1 MDKQLIARRFAKARN
16 TYSQAAKAQRQV
28 AEKMLH
34 LVSQAHPL
42 PPQRVVEVGCGTG
55 LYSQLLLQ
63 AFHPQALTLI
73 DLCPEME
80 PLIQELLSHPTG
92 GSAPLTHLHFI
103 AGDAEELPLPAG
115 ADLIT
120 SCSTIQWFEQ
130 PARFLQRS
138 ADALRP
144 GGLLALSTFGGANL
158 RQIRALTGHGLSYPS
173 LTAWQAMAPPTLT
186 WQHLEEEE
194 VTLWFPSP
202 IEVLRHLKETGVT
215 GTEKQMWS
223 RQRLARFTESYQ
235 QQFGTATGQ
244 VPLTYHPIY
253 LILKKENL

>member
-1 MDKQLIARRFAKARN
+1 MDKQLIASRFAKARN

-80 PLIQELLSHPTG
+80 PLIHELLSHPTG
-92 GSAPLTHLHFI
+92 GTAPLTHLHFI

-130 PARFLQRS
+130 PARFLQRC

-144 GGLLALSTFGGANL
+144 GGLLALSTFGAANL
-158 RQIRALTGHGLSYPS
+158 REIRTLTGHGLHYPS
-173 LTAWQAMAPPTLT
+173 LAEWQVMAPPTLE
-186 WQHLEEEE
+186 WQHLDEEE

-202 IEVLRHLKETGVT
+202 VEVLRHLKETGVT

-223 RQRLARFTESYQ
+223 RQRLARFTCSYQ
-235 QQFGTATGQ
+235 QQFSAASGQ
-244 VPLTYHPIY
+244 VPLTYHRLY
-253 LILKKENL
+253 LIGRKR